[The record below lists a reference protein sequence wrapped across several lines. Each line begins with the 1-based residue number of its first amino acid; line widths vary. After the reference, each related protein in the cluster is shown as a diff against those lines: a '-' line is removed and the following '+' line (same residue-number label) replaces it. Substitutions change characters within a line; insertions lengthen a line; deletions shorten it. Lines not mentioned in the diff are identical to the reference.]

1 MPPVEIETLEERIDG
16 LHALMISNF
25 EYTQE
30 KLADI
35 KSALEKLM
43 LTAVTEQVYQR
54 QIERINEHDKR
65 LGNLETFI
73 RPIKIVGT
81 IAGAIVAAVLIA
93 LATGKAHIVWH

>member
-1 MPPVEIETLEERIDG
+1 MTPTEIEALEERIDG
-16 LHALMISNF
+16 LHALMITNF

-43 LTAVTEQVYQR
+43 LTAVTEQAYQR
-54 QIERINEHDKR
+54 QIERIDNHDKR
-65 LGNLETFI
+65 LGNLETFM
-73 RPIKIVGT
+73 RPIKIVAT
-81 IAGAIVAAVLIA
+81 VAGAVVVAVLIA